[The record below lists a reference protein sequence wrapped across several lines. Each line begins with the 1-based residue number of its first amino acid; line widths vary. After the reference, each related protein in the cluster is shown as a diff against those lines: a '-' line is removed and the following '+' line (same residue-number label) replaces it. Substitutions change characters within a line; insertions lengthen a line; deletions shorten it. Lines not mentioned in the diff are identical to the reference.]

1 MLRKVLTALFMIGL
15 AVALP
20 SAADAQGLRGSK
32 ASMDRQNQ
40 QARAHDFTFLR
51 NGSHVRTFAS
61 SGLLVRLPGNSD
73 YALNAV
79 SYPYARP
86 EVKLFVERLSS
97 QFRAAC
103 GEQLVVTSL
112 TRPQSGQ
119 PRNASSRSVHPT
131 GMALD
136 IRRHNTPAC
145 RSWLERVLLSL
156 EGSRVLEVSLEQRPP
171 HYHIAVFPDPYRK
184 YVAALGN
191 RPPTAGA
198 GTYTVARKDTLWR
211 IAQNHG
217 TTTSAIQRANNLRS
231 TTIYPGQ
238 KLLIPADR

>member
-1 MLRKVLTALFMIGL
+1 
-15 AVALP
+15 
-20 SAADAQGLRGSK
+20 
-32 ASMDRQNQ
+32 MDRQNQ

-51 NGSHVRTFAS
+51 DGSHVRTFAN
-61 SGLLVRLPGNSD
+61 SGLLVPLPGNRD

-112 TRPQSGQ
+112 TRPLSGQ

-156 EGSRVLEVSLEQRPP
+156 EGNRVLEVSLEHRPP
-171 HYHIAVFPDPYRK
+171 HYHIALFPDPYRK
-184 YVAALGN
+184 YVAALGDKATAA
-191 RPPTAGA
+191 PTGS

-211 IAQNHG
+211 IAKNHG
-217 TTTSAIQRANNLRS
+217 TTTAAIQRANNLRG

-238 KLLIPADR
+238 QLRIPADR

>member
-1 MLRKVLTALFMIGL
+1 MLRKTLTALFMIGVL
-15 AVALP
+15 VAVP
-20 SAADAQGLRGSK
+20 SVAEAQSLRGSK
-32 ASMDRQNQ
+32 ASLDRQNQ

-51 NGSHVRTFAS
+51 DGRQVRTFTD
-61 SGLLVRLPGNSD
+61 SGLLVRLPGNSN
-73 YALNAV
+73 YQLSAV
-79 SYPYARP
+79 SYAYARP

-112 TRPQSGQ
+112 TRPRSGQ

-171 HYHIAVFPDPYRK
+171 HYHVALFPDPYRR

-191 RPPTAGA
+191 APATESK

-211 IAQNHG
+211 IAKNHA
-217 TTTSAIQRANNLRS
+217 TTPAAIQRANNLRG

-238 KLLIPADR
+238 RLRIPAAR

>member
-1 MLRKVLTALFMIGL
+1 MIHKTLGSVFVVCV

-20 SAADAQGLRGSK
+20 LTALAQSLRGSQ
-32 ASMDRQNQ
+32 ASLDRQNQ

-51 NGSHVRTFAS
+51 DGNQVRTFAG
-61 SGLLVRLPGNSD
+61 SGLLVRLPGNSN
-73 YALNAV
+73 YQLTAV
-79 SYPYARP
+79 SYPYGRP
-86 EVKLFVERLSS
+86 EVRVFVERLSS

-171 HYHIAVFPDPYRK
+171 HYHVALFPDPYRR

-191 RPPTAGA
+191 KPASVSE
-198 GTYTVARKDTLWR
+198 GTYTVARRDTLWR

-217 TTTSAIQRANNLRS
+217 TTPAAIQRANNLRN

>member
-1 MLRKVLTALFMIGL
+1 MLRKTLTALFMVGV
-15 AVALP
+15 AVVVP

-51 NGSHVRTFAS
+51 DGNQVRTFAN
-61 SGLLVRLPGNSD
+61 SGLLVRLPGNTN

-97 QFRAAC
+97 QFRSAC

-112 TRPQSGQ
+112 TRPQSSQ

-171 HYHIAVFPDPYRK
+171 HYHIALFPDPYRK

-191 RPPTAGA
+191 KPAA
-198 GTYTVARKDTLWR
+198 ASEGTYTVARKDTLWR
-211 IAQNHG
+211 IARNHG
-217 TTTSAIQRANNLRS
+217 TTTTAIQRANNLRG

-238 KLLIPADR
+238 KLLIPVDR

>member
-1 MLRKVLTALFMIGL
+1 MVGV
-15 AVALP
+15 VATLS

-51 NGSHVRTFAS
+51 DGNQVRTFAN
-61 SGLLVRLPGNSD
+61 SGLLVRLAGNRH
-73 YALNAV
+73 YQLKAV

-97 QFRAAC
+97 QFYGAC
-103 GEQLVVTSL
+103 GEQLIVTSL

-119 PRNASSRSVHPT
+119 PRNASTRSVHPT

-156 EGSRVLEVSLEQRPP
+156 EGSGVLEVSLEQRPP
-171 HYHIAVFPDPYRK
+171 HYHVALFPDPYRR

-191 RPPTAGA
+191 SPAPSSE

-217 TTTSAIQRANNLRS
+217 TTPAAIQRANNLRN

-238 KLLIPADR
+238 KLLIPDDR

>member
-1 MLRKVLTALFMIGL
+1 VLRKTLTALFMVGV
-15 AVALP
+15 VATLS

-51 NGSHVRTFAS
+51 DGNQVRTFAN
-61 SGLLVRLPGNSD
+61 SGLLVRLAGNRH
-73 YALNAV
+73 YQLKAV

-97 QFRAAC
+97 QFYGAC
-103 GEQLVVTSL
+103 GEQLIVTSL

-119 PRNASSRSVHPT
+119 PRNASTRSVHPT

-156 EGSRVLEVSLEQRPP
+156 ERRPGSQPRAAPAPLSRRAVPRPVP
-171 HYHIAVFPDPYRK
+171 KVR
-184 YVAALGN
+184 G
-191 RPPTAGA
+191 R
-198 GTYTVARKDTLWR
+198 AR
-211 IAQNHG
+211 Q
-217 TTTSAIQRANNLRS
+217 
-231 TTIYPGQ
+231 
-238 KLLIPADR
+238 